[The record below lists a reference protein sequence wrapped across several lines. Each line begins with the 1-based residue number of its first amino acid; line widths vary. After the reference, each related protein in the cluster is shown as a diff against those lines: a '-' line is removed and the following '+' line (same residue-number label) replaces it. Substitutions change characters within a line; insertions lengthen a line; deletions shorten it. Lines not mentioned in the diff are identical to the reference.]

1 MNPARRGALLFGA
14 FSAAVFLAV
23 YLLPAAWWPWL
34 GLGALVPAGIFL
46 WRRMTA
52 GVLLCLG
59 AAAAL
64 LWCGCFRA
72 VLFAPAEALDGRRTQ
87 VTAVL
92 IEEATAAPFDALA
105 PCWVLQ
111 AGKLPV
117 KATLYA
123 DETLLDLAPGDRVTA
138 VCDCSKTALLE
149 ETRLTDQV
157 TRGIFLELIVRGPVE
172 VRRGSGTPWWCLP
185 RWWGQKLARSIGAAL
200 PGDVSG
206 FLTALVTGDKAGL
219 DPGVKT
225 DMARAGIS
233 HLMAVSGMHICFL
246 VSLLTFFTGYDPR
259 RRALVCLPVLAF
271 FALAVGATPSVLR
284 ACLFQLSF
292 MLAQLLGREEDRWTT
307 LLGALALLLLLDPF
321 SAANI
326 GLQLSFGAVAGI
338 GLVTPRVFARLRR
351 LHFRGTGPVVRRVD
365 LLLTRL
371 WQILAASLGA
381 MVFTVP
387 LSAYYFGTFSIL
399 ATVTNLLVLPVA
411 LVLFVATLLVGLVGM
426 VLPGLAA
433 ALGAAVALLGRYVL
447 WVVRTLAA
455 IPYCAVTLQ
464 SPCYLAALAGLYGQ
478 GLIALLWRSQRRRAW
493 VFLLFAAV
501 AVAGSLWFTRR
512 SFFAHDFT
520 AAVLDVGQGQSVLLT
535 DHGET
540 ALVDCGGDSR
550 TDPGDVCADYLGDR
564 GEKRLDKL
572 ILTHYHDDHSN
583 GLDALFRRLEV
594 GEVILPK
601 MDRDEE
607 TQLHILALARADG
620 AKVTWLDRDETVP
633 LGNAQLRVFAPLG
646 TGGANEEGLSLAVRA
661 GDFQMLITGDMNAV
675 VEERLVNHADL
686 GRCQVLVAGHHGS
699 RYATGEP
706 LLDAIHPET
715 AIISVG
721 ENTYGHPDQ
730 TTLDRLARY
739 GAEVYRTDCRGTV
752 TITADYT
759 ER

>member
-1 MNPARRGALLFGA
+1 MNPARRGAVLFAA
-14 FSAAVFLAV
+14 FSAAVFAAV

-34 GLGALVPAGIFL
+34 GLGALVPAGLFF
-46 WRRMTA
+46 WRKVTA
-52 GVLLCLG
+52 GALLCLG

-72 VLFAPAEALDGRRTQ
+72 VLFAPAEALDGRRTE
-87 VTAVL
+87 VTGVL
-92 IEEATAAPFDALA
+92 TEEATETPFGALA

-111 AGKLPV
+111 AGKPPV

-138 VCDCSKTALLE
+138 VCDCSQTALLE

-157 TRGIFLELIVRGPVE
+157 TRGIFLELIVHGPME
-172 VRRGSGTPWWCLP
+172 VRRAAGTPWWCLP
-185 RWWGQKLARSIGAAL
+185 RWWGQKLARSINAAL

-246 VSLLTFFTGYDPR
+246 VSLLTLFTGYDPR
-259 RRALVCLPVLAF
+259 RRALVCLPVLVF

-284 ACLFQLSF
+284 ACLFQFSF

-307 LLGALALLLLLDPF
+307 LFGALALLLLLDPF

-326 GLQLSFGAVAGI
+326 GLQLSFCAVAGI
-338 GLVTPRVFARLRR
+338 ALVTPRAFQRLRR
-351 LHFRGTGPVVRRVD
+351 LQLRETCRWARWVNR
-365 LLLTRL
+365 LLTRL

-399 ATVTNLLVLPVA
+399 APLTNLLVLPVA
-411 LVLFVATLLVGLVGM
+411 LVLFVASLLTGLVGM
-426 VLPGLAA
+426 ALPGVAA
-433 ALGAAVALLGRYVL
+433 ALGAVVALPGRYVL
-447 WVVRTLAA
+447 WVVETLAA

-478 GLIALLWRSQRRRAW
+478 GLVALLWRSQRRRAW
-493 VFLLFAAV
+493 VFLLCAAV
-501 AVAGSLWFTRR
+501 TVAGSLWFTRR
-512 SFFAHDFT
+512 GFFASDFT
-520 AAVLDVGQGQSVLLT
+520 AAVLDVGQGQSVLLA

-540 ALVDCGGDSR
+540 ALVDCGGNSR
-550 TDPGDVCADYLGDR
+550 TGAGDVCANYLGDR
-564 GEKRLDKL
+564 GETRLDKL
-572 ILTHYHDDHSN
+572 ILTHYHDDHAN

-607 TQLHILALARADG
+607 AQLHILALARSGG
-620 AKVTWLDRDETVP
+620 AKVTWLDRDQTVA
-633 LGNAQLRVFAPLG
+633 LGEAQLRIFAPLG
-646 TGGANEEGLSLAVRA
+646 AGGANEEGLSLAVRA
-661 GDFQMLITGDMNAV
+661 GELQILITGDMNAV
-675 VEERLVNHADL
+675 VEERLVGHTDL

-706 LLDAIHPET
+706 LLDAIAPET

-721 ENTYGHPDQ
+721 KNTYGHPAQ
-730 TTLDRLARY
+730 TTLDRLAQY
-739 GAEVYRTDCRGTV
+739 GAEVCRTDSQGTV
-752 TITADYT
+752 TVTADYT
-759 ER
+759 DR

>member
-1 MNPARRGALLFGA
+1 MNPARRGAFLFA
-14 FSAAVFLAV
+14 SFSAAVFLAV

-34 GLGALVPAGIFL
+34 GLGALAPAGLFV
-46 WRRMTA
+46 WRRKTA
-52 GVLLCLG
+52 GALLCLG

-72 VLFAPAEALDGRRTQ
+72 IFFAPAEALDGRRSR

-92 IEEATAAPFDALA
+92 TEEATATPYGALV

-111 AGKLPV
+111 EGSAPV

-123 DETLLDLAPGDRVTA
+123 DGTLLDLSPGDRVTA
-138 VCDCSKTALLE
+138 VCDCSQTALLE
-149 ETRLTDQV
+149 ETRLTDAV
-157 TRGIFLELIVRGPVE
+157 TRGVFLKLIARGPVE
-172 VRRGSGTPWWCLP
+172 VQPADGTPWWCLP
-185 RWWGQKLARSIGAAL
+185 RRWGQKLAKSIGAAF
-200 PGDVSG
+200 PADVSG

-219 DPGVKT
+219 DPAVKT
-225 DMARAGIS
+225 DMARSGIS

-246 VSLLTFFTGYDPR
+246 VSLLTLFTGYDPR
-259 RRALVCLPVLAF
+259 RRAAVCVPVLAF

-284 ACLFQLSF
+284 ACIFQFSF
-292 MLAQLLGREEDRWTT
+292 MLAQLLGREEDRWST

-351 LHFRGTGPVVRRVD
+351 LQVREGRRGARTVNR
-365 LLLTRL
+365 LLLRL

-399 ATVTNLLVLPVA
+399 APVTNLLVLPVA
-411 LVLFVATLLVGLVGM
+411 LALFVATLVIGLVGM
-426 VLPGLAA
+426 ALPGLAA
-433 ALGAAVALLGRYVL
+433 ALGMAAALLGRYVL
-447 WVVRTLAA
+447 WVVKTLAA

-464 SPCYLAALAGLYGQ
+464 SPWHLAALLGLYGQ
-478 GLIALLWRSQRRRAW
+478 GLIALLWRAQRRRVW
-493 VFLLFAAV
+493 VFSLCAAV
-501 AVAGSLWFTRR
+501 TVAGSLRLTRW
-512 SFFAHDFT
+512 SFFARDFT
-520 AAVLDVGQGQSVLLT
+520 AAVLNVGQGQSVLLA
-535 DHGET
+535 DGGET

-564 GEKRLDKL
+564 GIRRLDKL
-572 ILTHYHDDHSN
+572 ILTHYHSDHAN

-620 AKVTWLDRDETVP
+620 AKVTWLDRDETVA
-633 LGNAQLRVFAPLG
+633 LGNAQLHIFAPLG
-646 TGGANEEGLSLAVRA
+646 AGGENEEGLSLTVRA
-661 GDFQMLITGDMNAV
+661 GELQMLITGDMNAA
-675 VEERLVNHADL
+675 VEERLVDHADL
-686 GRCQVLVAGHHGS
+686 GQCQVLVAGHHGS

-706 LLDAIHPET
+706 LLDAIRPET

-721 ENTYGHPDQ
+721 ENTYGHPAQ
-730 TTLDRLARY
+730 ATLDRLAQY
-739 GAEVYRTDCRGTV
+739 GAEVYRTDSQGTV
-752 TITADYT
+752 TVTAD
-759 ER
+759 R

>member
-1 MNPARRGALLFGA
+1 MNPARRGAVLFGA
-14 FSAAVFLAV
+14 FSAAVFAAV
-23 YLLPAAWWPWL
+23 YVLPAAWWPWL
-34 GLGALVPAGIFL
+34 GLGALVPAGLFF
-46 WRRMTA
+46 WRKVTA
-52 GVLLCLG
+52 GTLICLG

-72 VLFAPAEALDGRRTQ
+72 VFFAPAEVLDGRRTQ
-87 VTAVL
+87 VTGVL
-92 IEEATAAPFDALA
+92 IEEATETRYGALV
-105 PCWVLQ
+105 PCWVTQ
-111 AGKLPV
+111 AGELPV

-123 DETLLDLAPGDRVTA
+123 DETLLDLAPGDRFAA
-138 VCDCSKTALLE
+138 VCDCAQTALLE

-157 TRGIFLELIVRGPVE
+157 TRGVFLKLNVHGPVE
-172 VRRGSGTPWWCLP
+172 VRPSEGMPWWCLP
-185 RWWGQKLARSIGAAL
+185 RWWGQKLAKSIGAAF
-200 PGDVSG
+200 PEDVSG

-225 DMARAGIS
+225 DMARAGIF

-246 VSLLTFFTGYDPR
+246 VSLLTLFTGYEPR
-259 RRALVCLPVLAF
+259 RRALVCVPVLVF

-284 ACLFQLSF
+284 ACIFQFSF

-338 GLVTPRVFARLRR
+338 GLVTPRAFKRLRR
-351 LHFRGTGPVVRRVD
+351 LRLRETGAWTRWVNRV
-365 LLLTRL
+365 LMRL
-371 WQILAASLGA
+371 WQILATSLGA

-399 ATVTNLLVLPVA
+399 AIVTNLLVLPVA
-411 LVLFVATLLVGLVGM
+411 LVLFVAALLVGLVGM
-426 VLPGLAA
+426 VLPGVAA
-433 ALGAAVALLGRYVL
+433 ALGAAAAIPGRYVL
-447 WVVRTLAA
+447 WVVKTLAA

-464 SPCYLAALAGLYGQ
+464 SPCYLAALAGLYAQ
-478 GLIALLWRSQRRRAW
+478 GFIALLWRSQRRRAW
-493 VFLLFAAV
+493 VFCLCAAV
-501 AVAGSLWFTRR
+501 TVAGGLWFTRR
-512 SFFAHDFT
+512 SFFAADFT
-520 AAVLDVGQGQSVLLT
+520 ATVLDVGQGQSVLLA

-572 ILTHYHDDHSN
+572 ILTHYHDDHAN

-601 MDRDEE
+601 MGRDEE
-607 TQLHILALARADG
+607 TQLHILALARDDG
-620 AKVTWLDRDETVP
+620 AKVTWLDRDQTVR
-633 LGNAQLRVFAPLG
+633 LGDAQLRIFAPLG
-646 TGGANEEGLSLAVRA
+646 AGGANEEGLSLAVRA
-661 GDFQMLITGDMNAV
+661 GDLQMLITGDMNAV
-675 VEERLVNHADL
+675 VEERLVNHAAL

-721 ENTYGHPDQ
+721 ENTYGHPAQ

-739 GAEVYRTDCRGTV
+739 GAEVYRTDCQGAVTV
-752 TITADYT
+752 TADYD
-759 ER
+759 RR

>member
-1 MNPARRGALLFGA
+1 MNPARRGAVLFGA
-14 FSAAVFLAV
+14 FSAAVFAAV
-23 YLLPAAWWPWL
+23 YVLPAAWWPWL
-34 GLGALVPAGIFL
+34 GLGALVPAGVFF
-46 WRRMTA
+46 WRKMTA
-52 GVLLCLG
+52 GALLCLG

-64 LWCGCFRA
+64 LWCGGFRA
-72 VLFAPAEALDGRRTQ
+72 VFFAPAEALDSRRTQ
-87 VTAVL
+87 VTGVL
-92 IEEATAAPFDALA
+92 TEEATKTQYGALV
-105 PCWVLQ
+105 PCWVTQ
-111 AGKLPV
+111 EGKAPV

-123 DETLLDLAPGDRVTA
+123 DETLLDLAPGDQFAA
-138 VCDCSKTALLE
+138 VCDCSQTALQE
-149 ETRLTDQV
+149 ATRLTNQV
-157 TRGIFLELIVRGPVE
+157 TRGVFLKLVVHGPVE
-172 VRRGSGTPWWCLP
+172 VRPSEGTPWWCLP
-185 RWWGQKLARSIGAAL
+185 RWWGQKLAKSIDAAL
-200 PGDVSG
+200 PEDVSG

-259 RRALVCLPVLAF
+259 RRALVCLPVLVF

-284 ACLFQLSF
+284 ACLFQFSF

-338 GLVTPRVFARLRR
+338 GLVTPRAFKRLCRLR
-351 LHFRGTGPVVRRVD
+351 FRETGRWTRWFNRV
-365 LLLTRL
+365 LTRL

-399 ATVTNLLVLPVA
+399 AIVTNLLVLPVA
-411 LVLFVATLLVGLVGM
+411 LILFVASLLTGLVGM
-426 VLPGLAA
+426 VLPGVAA
-433 ALGAAVALLGRYVL
+433 ALGMIVALPGRYVL

-464 SPCYLAALAGLYGQ
+464 SPCYLVALVGLYGQ

-493 VFLLFAAV
+493 VFCLCAAV
-501 AVAGSLWFTRR
+501 TVAGSLWFTRR

-520 AAVLDVGQGQSVLLT
+520 AAVLNVGQGQSVLLA

-540 ALVDCGGDSR
+540 ALVDCGGDSY

-572 ILTHYHDDHSN
+572 ILTHYHDDHAN

-594 GEVILPK
+594 GEVIMPK

-607 TQLHILALARADG
+607 VQLHILALAREDG
-620 AKVTWLDRDETVP
+620 AKVTWLDRDATVP
-633 LGNAQLRVFAPLG
+633 LGDAELRLFAPLG
-646 TGGANEEGLSLAVRA
+646 AGGANEEGLSLAVRA
-661 GDFQMLITGDMNAV
+661 GDLQMLITGDMNTV
-675 VEERLVNHADL
+675 VEERLVDHAAL

-721 ENTYGHPDQ
+721 ENTYGHPAQ
-730 TTLDRLARY
+730 ATLDRLAQY
-739 GAEVYRTDCRGTV
+739 GAEVCRTDCQGTV
-752 TITADYT
+752 TVTAD
-759 ER
+759 R